1 MVGVILLV
9 LILRKVFFIRDVNFG
24 FFRNLVELEVLKR
37 IVYFWLFLVLFD
49 NDSMISIVE

>member
-1 MVGVILLV
+1 MGVILLV